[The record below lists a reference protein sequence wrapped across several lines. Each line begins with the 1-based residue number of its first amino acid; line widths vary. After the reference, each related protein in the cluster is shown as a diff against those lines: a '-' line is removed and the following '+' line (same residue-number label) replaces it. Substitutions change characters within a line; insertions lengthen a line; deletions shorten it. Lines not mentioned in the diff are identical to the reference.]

1 VRFVVRDDLRRSR
14 LTVAFRG
21 ILAIPHLI
29 WFSLWGTAMALLLPI
44 QWIVTLVTGRAI
56 EELHQAYEIFLRYGL
71 HLYAYLFLA
80 ADPYPGFLGQ
90 PGRYPIDLARIP
102 HRRQRRWTVALRLLL
117 VLPPYLLVAALGSGF
132 IASAGLSP
140 AIGIGP
146 ALAVVFF
153 AWFAVLIKGRMPAG
167 FRDFTVYSA
176 AYATQVLGYLLLLT
190 DRFPDSDPK
199 TVPLL
204 PRPRH
209 TVRMEDEDE
218 PRRHRLIVLLRL
230 ALLAPHTIW
239 LTLWWALAVLVVA
252 PVTWLIAI
260 ATGRVPARLHGF
272 QAAFVRYQ
280 AHVIAFGTLA
290 AGLFP
295 GFDGRPGVYPIDI
308 AIDGPRRQSRWSIA
322 GRWLLAFPAWAVAA
336 TFATVW
342 LIAPVGAWVAALVT
356 GRVPRGLQALLAY
369 TVRYNAQV
377 QAYGLL
383 LTDRY
388 PHTGPSERE
397 GEPVF
402 ALPPGLKPFAL
413 APEAP
418 LHAPSAPAPEP
429 VSAAAI
435 AAGAGGARL

>member
-1 VRFVVRDDLRRSR
+1 MVRDDLRRSR

-29 WFSLWGTAMALLLPI
+29 WFSLWGTVMVLLLPI
-44 QWIVTLVTGRAI
+44 QWAVTLASGRAI
-56 EELHQAYEIFLRYGL
+56 EAPHEAYELFLRYSL

-80 ADPYPGFLGQ
+80 ADPYPGFLGR
-90 PGRYPIDLARIP
+90 PGGYPIDLGRIP
-102 HRRQRRWTVALRLLL
+102 HGRQRRWTVALRLFL

-132 IASAGLSP
+132 FASAGLSP

-146 ALAVVFF
+146 ALVIVVF
-153 AWFAVLIKGRMPAG
+153 AWFAVLVKGRMPAG

-176 AYATQVLGYLLLLT
+176 AYATQVLGYVFLLT
-190 DRFPDSDPK
+190 DRFPDSDPR

-209 TVRMEDEDE
+209 AVRMEDDDE
-218 PRRHRLIVLLRL
+218 PRRHRLIVLFRL
-230 ALLAPHTIW
+230 ALLAPHAIW
-239 LTLWWALAVLVVA
+239 LTVWGLAVLVAA

-260 ATGRVPARLHGF
+260 ALGRVPATLHGF
-272 QAAFVRYQ
+272 LAAYVRYQ
-280 AHVIAFGTLA
+280 AHVIAFATLA
-290 AGLFP
+290 GGLFP
-295 GFDGRPGVYPIDI
+295 GFDGRPGVYPVDI
-308 AIDGPRRQSRWSIA
+308 AIETPRSQSRWSMA
-322 GRWLLAFPAWAVAA
+322 GRWLLAFPAWVIA
-336 TFATVW
+336 TSFGAVW
-342 LIAPVGAWVAALVT
+342 LVAPVAAWVAALIT

-397 GEPVF
+397 GTPVM
-402 ALPPGLKPFAL
+402 ALPPGLRSFEL
-413 APEAP
+413 APEAA
-418 LHAPSAPAPEP
+418 LHAPSPPPREP
-429 VSAAAI
+429 VTADVLVANAHRIGAA
-435 AAGAGGARL
+435 L